1 MPKIIYIYT
10 CYLVDY
16 NRSMYDAK
24 IARSHA
30 GWEREN
36 GHKLVID
43 DSPIPI
49 AEKIRE
55 HASPIFQ
62 FAYQHVREKVAR
74 KEILYNVIVSA
85 MVDYNDRFGKT
96 FETFDA
102 LQEEHVKATCERLI
116 NQLPPNG
123 HASPDDMP
131 LTPPAGFTRE
141 ILDALD
147 NAVRYQRSNN

>member
-1 MPKIIYIYT
+1 
-10 CYLVDY
+10 
-16 NRSMYDAK
+16 MYDAK

-30 GWEREN
+30 AWEREN

-43 DSPIPI
+43 NNPIPVAGI
-49 AEKIRE
+49 IRE
-55 HASPIFQ
+55 HANLIFHA
-62 FAYQHVREKVAR
+62 AYQRIRVKVAK
-74 KEILYNVIVSA
+74 KETLYTTVVSA

-102 LQEEHVKATCERLI
+102 LQEEHVNSTCDRII

-123 HASPDDMP
+123 HTSPDDMP
-131 LTPPAGFTRE
+131 LSPPAGFTRE